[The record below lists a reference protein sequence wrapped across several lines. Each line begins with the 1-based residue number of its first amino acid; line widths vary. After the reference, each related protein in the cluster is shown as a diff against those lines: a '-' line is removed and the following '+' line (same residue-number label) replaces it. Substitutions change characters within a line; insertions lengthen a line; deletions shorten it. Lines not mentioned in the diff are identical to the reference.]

1 MKIKLLLLMFTSI
14 ILSETLKY
22 DVDFSGV
29 KAGESTL
36 SFKKEKKGKS
46 VFYNLVSTTRTNK
59 KFSKFVNF
67 KEKISITL
75 DTLDYS
81 IKKIQKQ
88 TAQGKSRKSFRSVVR
103 YDSKTDSTTASS
115 SNKTLKIAG
124 KVHNPFGIIYYLRNQ
139 DIKLSDVFRFTTYDN
154 DKKRDLEI
162 IARRIEA
169 IRVPHGTYE
178 CIVIE
183 PVGKLSKGAIRIWLD
198 TITKIPIQIEV
209 KNKVGTL
216 KMMLKSI
223 AS

>member
-1 MKIKLLLLMFTSI
+1 MKIKFLLLMFTSI

-36 SFKKEKKGKS
+36 SFKKEMKGKNT
-46 VFYNLVSTTRTNK
+46 FYNLISTTKTNK
-59 KFSKFVNF
+59 KFSKIVNF

-88 TAQGKSRKSFRSVVR
+88 TAQGKKRKSFKSVVR
-103 YDSKTDSTTASS
+103 YNSKTDSTTASS
-115 SNKTLKIAG
+115 NNKTLQIAG
-124 KVHNPFGIIYYLRNQ
+124 KVHSPFSIVYYLRNQ
-139 DIKLSDVFRFTTYDN
+139 NIKISDVFSFTTYDN
-154 DKKRDLEI
+154 DKKRDI
-162 IARRIEA
+162 KITATRIEK

-178 CIVIE
+178 CIVVE
-183 PVGKLSKGAIRIWLD
+183 PIGKLSKGAIRVWLD
-198 TITKIPIQIEV
+198 TITKIPVQIEV

-216 KMMLKSI
+216 RMMLKNVVS
-223 AS
+223 